1 MAQAPDPAR
10 AALVQVVRDEGR
22 RVLATLVR
30 TVGDVGLAEDAV
42 QDAAVRA
49 LQTWP
54 RDGVPASPRAWLTVT
69 ARRRAIDILRRE
81 RGRGARE
88 AAAMELLDPA
98 GDVPPPD
105 SVVRDDLLRLV
116 FTCCHPS
123 LSLEAQVAL
132 ALRTLCGLTTAEVAR
147 ALLVP
152 EPTMEKRLTRARQK
166 IRQARIPYRIPP
178 DHELPDRLAGVAA
191 TVYLLFNEGYSATGG
206 DDPLRADLLEEAV
219 RLGRLLAGLLP
230 DEPAVLGLLAL
241 MLLTEARRPA
251 RLDDAG
257 DLVLLADQDRR
268 RWRHDLAREGV
279 VLVGQGLRRSPDRPD
294 PYVVQAAIAAC
305 HALAPSYAATDWDTI
320 VSWYDVLLT
329 VHDTPVTRLNRA
341 AAVGERD
348 GPAAGLAEVDRV
360 EGLAGY
366 PLWHAARG
374 ELLHRLG
381 RAGPAV
387 AAYRAALALGPNQA
401 QRRHLEARLAE
412 AAQAQVDLQAGDR
425 VDDA

>member
-1 MAQAPDPAR
+1 VAQAPDPAR
-10 AALVQVVRDEGR
+10 AALVRVVRDEGR

-88 AAAMELLDPA
+88 AAAMELHDPA

-116 FTCCHPS
+116 FTCCHPG

-279 VLVGQGLRRSPDRPD
+279 VLVGQGLWRSPDRPD
-294 PYVVQAAIAAC
+294 PYFVQAAIAAC
-305 HALAPSYAATDWDTI
+305 HALAPSYAATDWDAI

-401 QRRHLEARLAE
+401 QRRQLEARLAE

>member
-1 MAQAPDPAR
+1 VAQAPDPAR
-10 AALVQVVRDEGR
+10 AALVRVVRDEGR

-42 QDAAVRA
+42 QEAAVRA

-88 AAAMELLDPA
+88 AAAMELHDPA

-116 FTCCHPS
+116 FTCCHPG

-305 HALAPSYAATDWDTI
+305 HALAPSYAATDWDAI

-401 QRRHLEARLAE
+401 QRRQLEARLAE

>member
-1 MAQAPDPAR
+1 VPVAPAPDPAR
-10 AALVQVVRDEGR
+10 EAIVRVVREEGR
-22 RVLATLVR
+22 RVLATLAR

-42 QDAAVRA
+42 QDAVVRA
-49 LQTWP
+49 LGAWP

-69 ARRRAIDILRRE
+69 ARRRAVDILRRE

-88 AAAMELLDPA
+88 TAAMELHDPA

-132 ALRTLCGLTTAEVAR
+132 SLRTLCGLSTAEVAR

-152 EPTMEKRLTRARQK
+152 E
-166 IRQARIPYRIPP
+166 
-178 DHELPDRLAGVAA
+178 LPDRLAGAAA

-206 DDPLRADLLEEAV
+206 DDPIRADLVDEAM

-241 MLLTEARRPA
+241 MLLQDARRPA

-257 DLVLLADQDRR
+257 LPVLLADQDRR
-268 RWRHDLAREGV
+268 RWRHDQAQEGV
-279 VLVGQGLRRSPDRPD
+279 VLVGEGLRRTPGRPD

-305 HALAPSYAATDWDTI
+305 HALAPSFAATDWEAV

-329 VHDTPVTRLNRA
+329 VQDTPVTRLNRA
-341 AAVGERD
+341 VAVGEGD
-348 GPAAGLAEVDRV
+348 GPAAGLAEVEAVD
-360 EGLAGY
+360 GLSGY
-366 PLWHAARG
+366 PLWHAARA

-381 RAGPAV
+381 RAGEAV
-387 AAYRAALALGPNQA
+387 AAYRSALALGANQA
-401 QRRHLEARLAE
+401 QRRHLEARAAE
-412 AAQAQVDLQAGDR
+412 AAKDAAVSSAG
-425 VDDA
+425 AEELSSKG

>member
-1 MAQAPDPAR
+1 VRPAPDPAR
-10 AALVQVVRDEGR
+10 EDTPAREALVQVVRDEGR
-22 RVLATLVR
+22 RVLATLAR

-49 LQTWP
+49 LQTWS
-54 RDGVPASPRAWLTVT
+54 RDGVPANPRAWLTVT
-69 ARRRAIDILRRE
+69 ARRRAVDILRRE
-81 RGRGARE
+81 RGRGPRE
-88 AAAMELLDPA
+88 AAAMDLLDPA

-132 ALRTLCGLTTAEVAR
+132 SLRTLCGLSTAEVAR

-152 EPTMEKRLTRARQK
+152 SPTMVKRLTRAKQK
-166 IRQARIPYRIPP
+166 IRQAGIPYRVPA

-206 DDPLRADLLEEAV
+206 DDPVRADLCEEAV

-241 MLLTEARRPA
+241 MLLTDARRPT
-251 RLDDAG
+251 RFDDGA
-257 DLVLLADQDRR
+257 LVLLADQDRR
-268 RWRHDLAREGV
+268 RWRHEQIQEGV
-279 VLVGQGLRRSPDRPD
+279 VLVGEGLRRTPGRPD

-305 HALAPSYAATDWDTI
+305 HCLAPSYPATDWDAV

-341 AAVGERD
+341 VAVGERD
-348 GPAAGLAEVDRV
+348 GPAAGLAGVDEVG
-360 EGLAGY
+360 GLAGY
-366 PLWHAARG
+366 PLWHAARA

-381 RAGPAV
+381 RPGEAV
-387 AAYRAALALGPNQA
+387 AAYRAALDLGSNQA
-401 QRRHLEARLAE
+401 QRRHLEALLAE
-412 AAQAQVDLQAGDR
+412 AAQAEVDL
-425 VDDA
+425 

>member
-1 MAQAPDPAR
+1 VTPAPDPAR
-10 AALVQVVRDEGR
+10 EALVRVVRDEGR

-42 QDAAVRA
+42 QDAAERA
-49 LQTWP
+49 LQAWP
-54 RDGVPASPRAWLTVT
+54 RGGVPDSPRAWLTVT

-88 AAAMELLDPA
+88 AAAMELRDPA

-116 FTCCHPS
+116 FTCCHPT

-132 ALRTLCGLTTAEVAR
+132 ALRTLCGLSTAEVAR

-152 EPTMEKRLTRARQK
+152 EPTMVKRLTRAKQK
-166 IRQARIPYRIPP
+166 IRQAAIPYRIPP
-178 DHELPDRLAGVAA
+178 DHQLPDRLAGVTG

-206 DDPLRADLLEEAV
+206 DDPLRVDLVDEAV

-230 DEPAVLGLLAL
+230 DEPSVLGLLAL
-241 MLLTEARRPA
+241 MLLTDSRRPT
-251 RLDDAG
+251 RLDG
-257 DLVLLADQDRR
+257 DGALVLLADQDRR
-268 RWRHDLAREGV
+268 RWRHELVREGV

-305 HALAPSYAATDWDTI
+305 HALAPGYAATDWAAI

-329 VHDTPVTRLNRA
+329 VHDTPVTRLNL
-341 AAVGERD
+341 AVAIGERD
-348 GPAAGLAEVDRV
+348 GPAAGLAEVERV
-360 EGLAGY
+360 DGLAGY
-366 PLWHAARG
+366 PLWHAARA

-381 RAGPAV
+381 RTGPAA
-387 AAYRAALALGPNQA
+387 AAYRSALALGPNRA
-401 QRRHLEARLAE
+401 QRRHLESRLAE
-412 AAQAQVDLQAGDR
+412 AAQAEVNLEICDR
-425 VDDA
+425 VDNA

>member
-10 AALVQVVRDEGR
+10 AALVRVVRDEGR

-88 AAAMELLDPA
+88 AAAMELHDPA

-305 HALAPSYAATDWDTI
+305 HALAPSYAATDWDAI

-401 QRRHLEARLAE
+401 QRRQLEARLAE

>member
-1 MAQAPDPAR
+1 VAQAPDPAR
-10 AALVQVVRDEGR
+10 AALVRVVRDEGR

-88 AAAMELLDPA
+88 AAAMELHDPA

-305 HALAPSYAATDWDTI
+305 HALAPSYAATDWDAI

-401 QRRHLEARLAE
+401 QRRQLEARLAE